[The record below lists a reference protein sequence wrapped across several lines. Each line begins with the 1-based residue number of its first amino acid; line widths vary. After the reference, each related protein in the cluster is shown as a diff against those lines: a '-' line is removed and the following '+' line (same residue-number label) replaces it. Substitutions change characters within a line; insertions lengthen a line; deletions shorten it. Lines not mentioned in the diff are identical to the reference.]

1 MIKNSIV
8 LVPFPFD
15 DFSSSKVRPV
25 ICLTPEIGKFKHIIV
40 AFISSN
46 VKNQDELFD
55 ILIEKETESFDKT
68 GLITDSIIKLHRLTT
83 IPKKLIKRK
92 LGEANPILVKKI
104 KSNLVQLFELDKN
117 I

>member
-1 MIKNSIV
+1 M
-8 LVPFPFD
+8 
-15 DFSSSKVRPV
+15 
-25 ICLTPEIGKFKHIIV
+25 
-40 AFISSN
+40 
-46 VKNQDELFD
+46 
-55 ILIEKETESFDKT
+55 LIEKETESFDKT